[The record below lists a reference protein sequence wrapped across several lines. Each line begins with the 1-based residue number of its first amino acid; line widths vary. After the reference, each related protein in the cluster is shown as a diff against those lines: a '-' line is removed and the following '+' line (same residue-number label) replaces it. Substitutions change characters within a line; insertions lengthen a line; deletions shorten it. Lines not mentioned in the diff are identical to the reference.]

1 MTAGGSR
8 RRVGYFSRT
17 WRSKIFS
24 SLPVAL
30 PEGWQ
35 TGFMTVLLAG
45 CGDLGTE
52 AGLRFEAAGHRVVGW
67 RRSPEKLPAAIEG
80 VAADL
85 GSAELP
91 PIPADTTAVVV
102 AIAADSPTED
112 AYRAAYV
119 DGLSNVLDAVLASG
133 ANVRR
138 VLFVSS
144 TAVYGDAGGGW
155 IDERTTPEPGGFSGR
170 IIREAEE
177 LLHSRLRGTGITPVV
192 LRLGGI
198 YGPGRTRLIDQV
210 RGGTAVIPAAS
221 RFTNRIHRD
230 DAAAAI
236 VHLCTMGTVPAA
248 VYLGV
253 DNEPAELGDVLEFL
267 AAELGLPAPAAEST
281 GAAGAAAASG
291 GTTGTWASGGTTGAS
306 ASGGKASGGEPSRG
320 GNKRASNGLIRS
332 TGFEFQYPSFRE
344 GYRAVLAGIGVR
356 HP

>member
-1 MTAGGSR
+1 
-8 RRVGYFSRT
+8 
-17 WRSKIFS
+17 
-24 SLPVAL
+24 
-30 PEGWQ
+30 
-35 TGFMTVLLAG
+35 MTVLLAG

-52 AGLRFEAAGHRVVGW
+52 AGLRFAAAGHRVVGW

-85 GSAELP
+85 SSSELP

-119 DGLSNVLDAVLASG
+119 DGLAHVLDAVLASG
-133 ANVRR
+133 ADVRR
-138 VLFVSS
+138 ILFVSS

-155 IDERTTPEPGGFSGR
+155 IDESTTPEPGGFSGR
-170 IIREAEE
+170 IIREAED
-177 LLHSRLRGTGITPVV
+177 LLGSRLRGTGITPVV

-210 RGGTAVIPAAS
+210 RGGSAVVPAAS

-236 VHLCTMGTVPAA
+236 VHLCTMDAVPGR

-253 DNEPAELGDVLEFL
+253 DNEPAELGEVLGFL
-267 AAELGLPAPAAEST
+267 AAELGLPQPASESDRESDG
-281 GAAGAAAASG
+281 GAVGGRAAALAGRRGAASG
-291 GTTGTWASGGTTGAS
+291 GAST
-306 ASGGKASGGEPSRG
+306 SGGEPARG
-320 GNKRASNGLIRS
+320 GNKRCSNALLRS
-332 TGFEFQYPSFRE
+332 TGFVFRYPSFRE
-344 GYRAVLAGIGVR
+344 GYRAILAGVGVR